1 MIRMY
6 KAKYTCL
13 VLISVVILFSCE
25 KPKYTGHSTN
35 SKINFWYG
43 ENQSFGT
50 PGLAQRW
57 INILGNIHVD
67 DGLTALYYSLNGTDT
82 VSLSWGQ
89 DNHRLANHGDFNI
102 DIHYNNAK
110 EGTNEV
116 VVTMVD
122 SSGNTFF
129 KSMKFL
135 LQKGKSWPLPYNID
149 WEKVKNIQEVC
160 QVVDGNW
167 KLTPEG
173 IRTLDPWYDRIIA
186 IGDSSWRN
194 FEITTSVIFHAYTS
208 PVKDPPNYGVS
219 HAALASRWPGH
230 DRDNK
235 QPHIKWYP
243 LGATCEFQLK
253 DNLDSCRWR
262 ILGGRSIRTEDTYQ
276 NFPIQLDSKYFL
288 KSRVENIDKDDTR
301 YRVKIWAAGKPEP
314 EVWQLTAV
322 EGPDDVQ
329 YGSALIIAHN
339 TDVTFG
345 NISVKSIE

>member
-1 MIRMY
+1 M
-6 KAKYTCL
+6 
-13 VLISVVILFSCE
+13 FSCE
-25 KPKYTGHSTN
+25 RTKNVDQSAN
-35 SKINFWYG
+35 LKINFWYG

-57 INILGNIHVD
+57 INILGNVQVD
-67 DGLTALYYSLNGTDT
+67 NGITALYYSLNSADT
-82 VSLSWGQ
+82 VRLSWGQ
-89 DNHRLANHGDFNI
+89 DYHRLANQGDFNI
-102 DIHYNNAK
+102 DIHYKDAK
-110 EGTNEV
+110 VGTNEV
-116 VVTMVD
+116 IVTMED
-122 SSGNTFF
+122 SSGNTF
-129 KSMKFL
+129 S
-135 LQKGKSWPLPYNID
+135 KGMEFNFHKDRSWPLPYSIN
-149 WEKVKNIQEVC
+149 WGKVKSIQEVA

-173 IRTLDPWYDRIIA
+173 IRTRDPWYDRIIA

-219 HAALASRWPGH
+219 HTALASRWPGH
-230 DRDNK
+230 DWDHN

-253 DNLDSCRWR
+253 DDLNSCRWR
-262 ILGGRSIRTEDTYQ
+262 ILGGRSIRTEDTCQ
-276 NFPIQLDSKYFL
+276 TFPIQLSSKYFL
-288 KSRVENIDKDDTR
+288 KSRVEYIDKNYTR
-301 YRVKIWAAGKPEP
+301 YRVKIWTSGKPEP
-314 EVWQLTAV
+314 ESWQLTAV

-345 NISVKSIE
+345 NISVIPIE